1 MAIGWDLKH
10 FLSVMATHQ
19 YGNPD
24 HRRAVTVAAPSN
36 EEIEARL
43 RDLLTPGTFA
53 SLKTVKGSAKQLR
66 DRVLTLPV
74 MAAIV
79 LSLVYRQVSG
89 LSEVLRLLEQ
99 EGLMWAGAIT
109 VSKQALSNRLRDIP
123 AQLFAQMFEQV
134 VARSSQQ
141 VARLVPSEWEQ
152 VESKFAAVWLADGS
166 TLEALVKKLPLL
178 KDQKSPLGGRMMM
191 MVDAWSLRPTAAWYT
206 EDQHAND
213 KTWCEVLLAKLPVNG
228 LLVFD
233 MGFFSFVWF
242 DAFTDA
248 GKWFVT
254 RLRQKTADKV
264 VRVLS
269 QGHYYRDEI
278 IEMGQYRSNPC
289 VHPVRLVSVRWSNT
303 WYTYITNVLD
313 PGTLS
318 PQQVCDLYRRRW
330 RIEDAFLLTKR
341 LLGLAYLWVAGTNG
355 VQIQIYAT
363 WIFYLVLIDL
373 CSEVAVALRQ
383 PLERISVEMVFRS
396 LYHFSRARQFGRATD
411 IVPFLVDNARSF
423 GLVKAQRKRHRYIK
437 SQSLDIWAS
446 FLS

>member
-1 MAIGWDLKH
+1 MAAKKRR
-10 FLSVMATHQ
+10 

-24 HRRAVTVAAPSN
+24 HRRTVTVPAPSN
-36 EEIEARL
+36 GEIEARL

-53 SLKTVKGSAKQLR
+53 NLKTVTDKTRQLR
-66 DRVLTLPV
+66 DRILTLPV

-99 EGLMWAGAIT
+99 EGLMWVSAMS
-109 VSKQALSNRLRDIP
+109 VSKQALSNRLRDLP
-123 AQLFAQMFEQV
+123 AQLFAQMFAQAIERADRAERVIPTQW
-134 VARSSQQ
+134 VA
-141 VARLVPSEWEQ
+141 

-166 TLEALVKKLPLL
+166 TLEAIVKKLQMHRE
-178 KDQKSPLGGRMMM
+178 QKTLLGGRMMM
-191 MVDAWSLRPTAAWYT
+191 MVDAWSLRPTAAWYG
-206 EDQHAND
+206 EDQNAND
-213 KTWCEVLLAKLPVNG
+213 KIWSEELLTKLPVNG

-242 DAFTDA
+242 DAFTEA
-248 GKWFVT
+248 SKWFVT
-254 RLRQKTADKV
+254 RLRQKTAYKT

-269 QGHYYRDEI
+269 EGSHYRDEI
-278 IEMGQYRSNPC
+278 IDMGLYRSNPC
-289 VHPVRLVSVRWSNT
+289 NHPVRLVSVRWSNT

-313 PGTLS
+313 PQILS

-341 LLGLAYLWVAGTNG
+341 LLGLAYLWVGGSNG
-355 VQIQIYAT
+355 IQIQIYAT

-373 CSEVAVALRQ
+373 SSQVAVALKQ

-396 LYHFSRARQFGRATD
+396 LYHFSRARELGRATE

-423 GLVKAQRKRHRYIK
+423 GLVKAQRQRHRDIS

-446 FLS
+446 SLS